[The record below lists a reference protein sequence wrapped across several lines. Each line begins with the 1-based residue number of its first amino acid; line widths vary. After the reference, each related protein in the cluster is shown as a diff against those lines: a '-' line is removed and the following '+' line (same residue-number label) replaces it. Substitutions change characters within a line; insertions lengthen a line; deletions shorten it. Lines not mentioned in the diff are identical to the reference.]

1 MRLSKEERYIN
12 SIIENRVKL
21 TEVPVELQLEAYS
34 LLTDLFIEAGYKYDE
49 DDDNDE
55 NDEEDDEKKEK
66 KPEPKKE
73 EKKDS
78 SVKISEKD
86 GKRKTRLNLNDIKL
100 GVKGLATQFKT
111 MTTKAKE
118 IARNLDNAARA
129 FYKAANNMMTNNR
142 REAIIKGSLIPSFS
156 RCLVAGITLAGIAT
170 VNLPLAI
177 ITAMGGIACSA
188 HLNKKERLLLLDEIE
203 TELEVVDKELNIAD
217 SNNNMKK
224 YRALLRYKKELQ
236 RQYQRIKYNIRIG
249 KDIISSDVGV
259 TNMN

>member
-1 MRLSKEERYIN
+1 
-12 SIIENRVKL
+12 
-21 TEVPVELQLEAYS
+21 
-34 LLTDLFIEAGYKYDE
+34 
-49 DDDNDE
+49 
-55 NDEEDDEKKEK
+55 
-66 KPEPKKE
+66 
-73 EKKDS
+73 
-78 SVKISEKD
+78 
-86 GKRKTRLNLNDIKL
+86 
-100 GVKGLATQFKT
+100 
-111 MTTKAKE
+111 
-118 IARNLDNAARA
+118 
-129 FYKAANNMMTNNR
+129 MMTNNR